1 MVHSIDR
8 STNSTVGAYNLP
20 TKMNDVRKQNLTL
33 DLHKDTSRSKKNRYE
48 TPLLSTPD
56 LQSFAL
62 NPSEVEKMLT
72 DPSMDFQTPT
82 PTTVRSLLT
91 FNKPDPDMYGDDNM
105 PGYESSHHI
114 MNGLAKSHDY
124 DYENQYP
131 APLTYGM
138 ETLGVKIKD
147 EPQMVPNITVSPP
160 VSPIDMDSQERQKLD
175 RKKARNRLAA
185 AKCRK
190 KKLERISLLEN
201 RVRELKDENSEL
213 GQKQATLKK
222 EVTSLKERIVRH
234 YQSGCSIM
242 THAVPVQMF

>member
-1 MVHSIDR
+1 MVHSLAR
-8 STNSTVGAYNLP
+8 TNSTVGHYNLP
-20 TKMNDVRKQNLTL
+20 KMNDVRKQNLTL

-62 NPSEVEKMLT
+62 NQSEVEKMLT

-82 PTTVRSLLT
+82 PTTVRTLLT
-91 FNKPDPDMYGDDNM
+91 FNKAEPDLYDDNI
-105 PGYESSHHI
+105 PVYEPSHV
-114 MNGLAKSHDY
+114 MNGLAKDY

-131 APLTYGM
+131 APLTYSM
-138 ETLGVKIKD
+138 ETLGVVKIKD
-147 EPQMVPNITVSPP
+147 EPQMVPSVTVSPP

-190 KKLERISLLEN
+190 KKLEKIAQLEN
-201 RVRELKDENSEL
+201 RVKELKDENSEL

-234 YQSGCSIM
+234 YQNGCSIM
-242 THAVPVQMF
+242 PHAVPVQMF